1 MISGKSKVC
10 GVMAYP
16 VEHSMSP
23 LMHNYYSEKTG
34 TDLVYVPFKVEPG
47 RVEEAVK
54 GAYALNF
61 TGMNVTVPHKQE
73 VMKYLVDID
82 EDAKAIGAVNTLVRT
97 DGGYKGYNTDA
108 AGLKRAMTEAGIEIR
123 DRTCIL
129 FGAGGAARAAACV
142 LAKEGASVIYVLNR
156 SLEKAEALSEI
167 VNERF
172 GRRVMLPMAL
182 DDYGK
187 LECSSCLAVQTTSVG
202 MHPNVDHAPV
212 EDAEFYKKID
222 TAVDIV
228 YTPMETKFMKYV
240 RAAGGKAV
248 GGLDMLI
255 YQGVIAYELWNPE
268 TVFTREMIDGASADA
283 GRTGGCAMKNVILIG
298 FMGAGKTTVGERY
311 AKKHGLPMVDTDWL
325 IEERAGMTISEI
337 FAQKGEDEFRR
348 TETAVLQTL
357 LSDTQEKV
365 ISVGGGLPLREENR
379 RLLKQL
385 GTVIYLEVNPDT
397 VLKRLKGDTTRP
409 LLQGGDVT
417 RRVEELIA
425 ARGPIYREA
434 AGLIVDVNGRSV
446 GEIVTELE
454 ERMGFE

>member
-34 TDLVYVPFKVEPG
+34 TDLVYVPLKVEPG

-129 FGAGGAARAAACV
+129 FGAGGAARAAAFLCA
-142 LAKEGASVIYVLNR
+142 LRGAERVYLLNR
-156 SLEKAEALSEI
+156 SLEKAQAVAEEANLAAGRQCILPMELSSWKSLPEI

-182 DDYGK
+182 DDYGR

-268 TVFTREMIDGASADA
+268 TVFTREMIDGA
-283 GRTGGCAMKNVILIG
+283 R
-298 FMGAGKTTVGERY
+298 
-311 AKKHGLPMVDTDWL
+311 
-325 IEERAGMTISEI
+325 
-337 FAQKGEDEFRR
+337 
-348 TETAVLQTL
+348 VLM
-357 LSDTQEKV
+357 
-365 ISVGGGLPLREENR
+365 REE
-379 RLLKQL
+379 
-385 GTVIYLEVNPDT
+385 LE
-397 VLKRLKGDTTRP
+397 
-409 LLQGGDVT
+409 
-417 RRVEELIA
+417 A
-425 ARGPIYREA
+425 AR
-434 AGLIVDVNGRSV
+434 
-446 GEIVTELE
+446 
-454 ERMGFE
+454 